1 MSESKL
7 ASFFASLESN
17 FPLRRNP
24 ECKHALVQDV
34 DDPISPRVD
43 KNGSTVDYGVPIV
56 AYSVLWRNIVIC
68 NLSAGQNSSYR
79 KAVSV
84 VVGWMMLTAYIF
96 MEAWALINP
105 EQSFDSS
112 GDSTDDSAHNGTHW
126 AGGGVSFSGTLCR
139 TPWHTLC

>member
-1 MSESKL
+1 MFSDLSGHKPFRSRL
-7 ASFFASLESN
+7 DLFFLSRRQTKGCRWGANIS
-17 FPLRRNP
+17 PAGRTALRGGLWQRRSP
-24 ECKHALVQDV
+24 QRSLVQDV

-43 KNGSTVDYGVPIV
+43 KNGLTVDYGVTIV

-105 EQSFDSS
+105 E
-112 GDSTDDSAHNGTHW
+112 
-126 AGGGVSFSGTLCR
+126 
-139 TPWHTLC
+139 